1 MVPRIPIESMVE
13 TFARVFSEL
22 PQRVIWRCSGPKS
35 RFLGNNTKLV
45 DWLPQKDLLGHPKA
59 RLMVYHGGANGV
71 FEAIYH
77 GVPMVILPLFAEQK
91 SIGVKVKAKGM
102 GEVVNKE
109 DISYETVRRA
119 IKRVLDDQS
128 YTSQAKL
135 YSGIHRDRILRP
147 TETAVFWIEHVI
159 KYGGAHLRTRA
170 TELGFIQLHNIDVVA
185 ECKGEPVQTTCAWED
200 VLRLMTYLGK
210 DAK

>member
-22 PQRVIWRCSGPKS
+22 PQRVIWRCSGPKP

-45 DWLPQKDLLGHPKA
+45 DWLPQNDLLGMDIQKP
-59 RLMVYHGGANGV
+59 VSWSITEANGV

-77 GVPMVILPLFAEQK
+77 GVPMVIIPLFAEQK
-91 SIGVKVKAKGM
+91 SIGVKVKVKGM

-109 DISYETVRRA
+109 DVSYETVRRA
-119 IKRVLDDQS
+119 IRRVLDDQS

-135 YSGIHRDRILRP
+135 YSGIHRDKMFRP

-159 KYGGAHLRTRA
+159 KYGGLISRLELRNSALFSFTILTSSYFA
-170 TELGFIQLHNIDVVA
+170 
-185 ECKGEPVQTTCAWED
+185 CS
-200 VLRLMTYLGK
+200 
-210 DAK
+210 